1 MPEEGG
7 LPYYFR
13 LFTEISI
20 LEQLSRTALQ
30 KRLPEGVLFS
40 HFTVLNHLVRVQ
52 DGRTPI
58 EIAKTFQIPK
68 TTMTHTLSGLEK
80 AGFIEMRTN
89 ESDARSKRVWLTDNG
104 RDLLETIIRST
115 AEGVKGLD
123 QLYSVDRVKAILP
136 ELEALRKIMDERRE
150 D

>member
-1 MPEEGG
+1 MPEESG

-30 KRLPEGVLFS
+30 KRLPAGVLYS

-68 TTMTHTLSGLEK
+68 TSMTHTLSGLEK

-89 ESDARSKRVWLTDNG
+89 ESDARSKRVWLTDKG
-104 RDLLETIIRST
+104 RDLLKSIISST
-115 AEGVKGLD
+115 AEEVKDLE
-123 QLYSVDRVKAILP
+123 QLYSVEKVKTILP
-136 ELEALRKIMDERRE
+136 ELEELRKIMDARRG